1 LPWWRLGFAQWP
13 VAARG
18 SLLVVCVSLV
28 ALSLTSGF
36 AQRFDLQTLQTL
48 GWVRPIVGLMA
59 VMGNAATLVATL
71 IPPLWIY
78 LILSVGTMLYLL
90 LFGLGAFAYGH
101 FSCLEFLL
109 RSAVGGRRGPC
120 SGTPRRGKARRFAS
134 AHRGRFVPRRL
145 VGRRSVCRVGGAAGC
160 R

>member
-1 LPWWRLGFAQWP
+1 MNDRDDEKLERLIEGVCSSLPMRRAPAELERRVLDELERRAALPWWRLGFAQWP

-90 LFGLGAFAYGH
+90 LFGLGAFAYRTLYLH
-101 FSCLEFLL
+101 HSNT
-109 RSAVGGRRGPC
+109 AI
-120 SGTPRRGKARRFAS
+120 
-134 AHRGRFVPRRL
+134 RL
-145 VGRRSVCRVGGAAGC
+145 
-160 R
+160 